1 MRLIDRILRK
11 LREIKL
17 KGQYTLHAM
26 LMTIL
31 SIIAYSQLYPMLKE
45 ILDEVIPEMDGTVGT
60 LVALSPL
67 FIFLFILYGALWYVS
82 PHREQ

>member
-1 MRLIDRILRK
+1 MLRK
-11 LREIKL
+11 IWLKLKKIQL

-26 LMTIL
+26 LMTFM

-45 ILDEVIPEMDGTVGT
+45 ILDEVIPQMDDSVGT

>member
-1 MRLIDRILRK
+1 MRILKGILRK
-11 LREIKL
+11 LQQIRL

-26 LMTIL
+26 LMTVM

-45 ILDEVIPEMDGTVGT
+45 ILDEVIPQMDGAVGT

>member
-1 MRLIDRILRK
+1 MRILK
-11 LREIKL
+11 LVLKKL
-17 KGQYTLHAM
+17 KQMRMRGQYTLHAM
-26 LMTIL
+26 LMTIM

-45 ILDEVIPEMDGTVGT
+45 ILDEVIPQMDGAVGT

>member
-1 MRLIDRILRK
+1 MRIIRSILKK
-11 LREIKL
+11 LNKSRM

-26 LMTIL
+26 LMTVM
-31 SIIAYSQLYPMLKE
+31 SIIAYSQIYPMLKA
-45 ILDEVIPEMDGTVGT
+45 ILDEVIPTMEEPVGT

-67 FIFLFILYGALWYVS
+67 FIFLFILYGALWYVA

>member
-1 MRLIDRILRK
+1 MRILSRIWKK
-11 LREIKL
+11 LRKMQL
-17 KGQYTLHAM
+17 RGQYTLHAM
-26 LMTIL
+26 LMTIM

-45 ILDEVIPEMDGTVGT
+45 ILDEVMPTMDSSVGT